1 MKRFRYAALAEM
13 NMTSMVDVFSL
24 ILIMYMI
31 AAPAMQSGIE
41 VQLPKVHAREV
52 DVESGIVI
60 TMTADGKVFLG
71 ELEVQPS
78 KIEDALTRIR
88 QAGRERPVFIKADQ
102 ALAYGKVLDVIAQV
116 KNAGIYNVGL
126 VTKAG

>member
-1 MKRFRYAALAEM
+1 MRFRYNVLSEM

-41 VQLPKVHAREV
+41 VQLPKAQAREV

-60 TMTADGKVFLG
+60 TLTAEGKIFLG
-71 ELEVQPS
+71 ELEIQPTQ
-78 KIEDALTRIR
+78 IEDALTRIR
-88 QAGRERPVFIKADQ
+88 QAGRERPVFIRADQ
-102 ALAYGKVLDVIAQV
+102 SLAYGTVLTVISYV
-116 KNAGIYNVGL
+116 KTAGIYNVGL
-126 VTKAG
+126 VTEAG

>member
-1 MKRFRYAALAEM
+1 MNRFRYNVLADM
-13 NMTSMVDVFSL
+13 NTTTMVDLVFL

-41 VQLPKVHAREV
+41 VQLPKAQAREV

-60 TMTADGKVFLG
+60 SMTSDGKIFVG
-71 ELEVQPS
+71 DLEIQPG

-88 QAGRERPVFIKADQ
+88 QAGRERPVFIRADQ
-102 ALAYGKVLDVIAQV
+102 NLAYGRVLDVIAHV
-116 KNAGIYNVGL
+116 KTAGIYNVGL
-126 VTKAG
+126 VTDAG